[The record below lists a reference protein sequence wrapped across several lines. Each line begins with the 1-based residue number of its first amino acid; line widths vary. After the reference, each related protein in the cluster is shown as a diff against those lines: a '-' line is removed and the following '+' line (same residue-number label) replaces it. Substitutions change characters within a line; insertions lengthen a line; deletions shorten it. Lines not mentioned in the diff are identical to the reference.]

1 MVSKP
6 KVALIH
12 DYLKEYGGAEKVL
25 EALCE
30 IYPEAPI
37 YTSFLTKD
45 FLKKAPQFREKTIIQ
60 GNFARI
66 PLISTLFKG
75 FSFLLPL
82 TFEGIDLRKYD
93 LVISTTTI
101 WAKGVITGPAQ
112 VHISYIHTPP
122 RFLYHY
128 PREVNPGILAP
139 LLAPLNT
146 YLRIWDFESA
156 QRPDILVSNS
166 KNVAERINKF
176 YRRDSR
182 VIYPPVELPP
192 FESVTK
198 KDYFLIVSRLVRY
211 KNLETVI
218 RACTDRHLELI
229 VVGTGS
235 EEGRLKSEAG
245 PSVKFLGFQ
254 SREKLISLMS
264 EAKAVIYPVSDE
276 DFGIVPVEAMS
287 VGTPVIGLNSGGL
300 RETII
305 PAKTGILMED
315 LTIGSYAKAFEEIE
329 NSKWDREDIRKHAE
343 KFSKDRFK
351 EKFHK
356 LIESEL
362 ERMKFQTKNLKF
374 EISNSE

>member
-1 MVSKP
+1 MVP

-12 DYLKEYGGAEKVL
+12 DYLHEYGGAEKVL
-25 EALCE
+25 ETLCE

-45 FLKKAPQFREKTIIQ
+45 FLIKAPQFKDKIIFQ
-60 GNFARI
+60 GNFSKI
-66 PLISTLFKG
+66 PLISSLYKG
-75 FSFLLPL
+75 LSFLLPV
-82 TFEGIDLRKYD
+82 TFESFDLRKFD
-93 LVISTTTI
+93 LIISSTTM
-101 WAKGVITGPAQ
+101 WAKGVITGPDQ

-128 PREVNPGILAP
+128 PRETNPGIFKP

-156 QRPDILVSNS
+156 QRPDILVANS
-166 KNVAERINKF
+166 KNVAQRIQKY
-176 YRRDSR
+176 YRRDSA

-192 FESVTK
+192 FESVIK
-198 KDYFLIVSRLVRY
+198 KDYYLIVSRLVRY
-211 KNLETVI
+211 KNLETAI
-218 RACTDRHLELI
+218 RACSDRHLELL
-229 VVGTGS
+229 VVGLGS

-254 SREKLISLMS
+254 SREKLVELMS

-287 VGTPVIGLNSGGL
+287 VGTPVIGLKSGGL

-305 PAKTGILMED
+305 SGKTGILMED
-315 LTIGSYAKAFEEIE
+315 LTIGSFALAFEEIE
-329 NSKWDREDIRKHAE
+329 GTKWDRAEIRKHAE
-343 KFSKDRFK
+343 KFSKKRFIK
-351 EKFHK
+351 EFTD
-356 LIESEL
+356 LVEESCA
-362 ERMKFQTKNLKF
+362 RTTR
-374 EISNSE
+374 S